1 MCVNF
6 FKVSSFDY
14 LMQGLLDLRIL
25 SHHNVSSCVWS
36 VNKRV
41 NVTSDLPL
49 QNLLTLELPML
60 QGRRFQVHSFER
72 DVQALNGHNSR
83 YTARRNT

>member
-1 MCVNF
+1 MNF

-14 LMQGLLDLRIL
+14 LMQSRLDLSIL
-25 SHHNVSSCVWS
+25 SHHDASSCVWS

-49 QNLLTLELPML
+49 QNLLTFELPML

-72 DVQALNGHNSR
+72 DEQALNRHNSR
-83 YTARRNT
+83 NNARRNT